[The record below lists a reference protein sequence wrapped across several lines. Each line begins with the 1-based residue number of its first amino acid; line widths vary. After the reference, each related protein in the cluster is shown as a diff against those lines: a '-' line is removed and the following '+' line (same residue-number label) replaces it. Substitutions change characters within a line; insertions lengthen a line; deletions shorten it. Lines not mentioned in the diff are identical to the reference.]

1 MVPAE
6 RLSPAEEALWRATM
20 RIVTALPS
28 HLDTDLLRG
37 AGLTGSE
44 YTTLRHLSEAPK
56 HELRMT
62 DLARATGLSASRT
75 SRLVDDLR
83 RRGLLTKV
91 ANSAD
96 PRTTRAR
103 MTTNGMAKLR
113 FARPVHLESVRQ
125 RFIDHLD
132 AASVGPLA
140 DALSTVARQLESG
153 SRRKTRWGVSPPDP
167 PTVASRRKLI

>member
-6 RLSPAEEALWRATM
+6 RLAPAEEALWRATM

-28 HLDTDLLRG
+28 RLDTDLLRG
-37 AGLTGSE
+37 AGLTASA
-44 YTTLRHLSEAPK
+44 YTTLLQLSEAPN

-83 RRGLLTKV
+83 GRGLVTKV
-91 ANSAD
+91 ASSAD
-96 PRTTRAR
+96 ARTMRAR

-113 FARPVHLESVRQ
+113 FARPVHLESVR
-125 RFIDHLD
+125 RRLINNLD
-132 AASVGPLA
+132 ASSVGPLA
-140 DALSTVARQLESG
+140 DALSAVARQLERG
-153 SRRKTRWGVSPPDP
+153 SRWRTHLVS
-167 PTVASRRKLI
+167 ARRTLPLWLQNAR